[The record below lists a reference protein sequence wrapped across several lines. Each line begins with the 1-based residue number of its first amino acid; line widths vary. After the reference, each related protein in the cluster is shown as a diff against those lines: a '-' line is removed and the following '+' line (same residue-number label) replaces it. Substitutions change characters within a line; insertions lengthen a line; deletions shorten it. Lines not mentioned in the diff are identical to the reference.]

1 MKFYLYIFLSLFYL
15 INTVSAGTIDPSVSD
30 SKYVDYGSKFD
41 YVGELCGIYNNNT
54 IFCGSAVVIK
64 ENVVLTAAH
73 VIKDYES
80 CHIKIKAKNYEINK
94 VIPHEDFAKKIY
106 GLGDIA
112 ICFVKDSIILDFYP
126 DLYIDE
132 DELDKVCSIAGC
144 GLTGTFITGSHKSD
158 SKKRAGSN
166 VIDNIYGDL
175 LICSVT
181 REDKRKTSLE
191 ILIASGDSGGGL
203 FIGGKLA
210 GINSCILSNK
220 NDKSVSSYDKES
232 GHTRISK
239 YRKWILDNIK

>member
-1 MKFYLYIFLSLFYL
+1 MKFYLCIFLSLFCVAN
-15 INTVSAGTIDPSVSD
+15 IANAGTIDPSVVD
-30 SKYVDYGSKFD
+30 SKYVEYGSKFD
-41 YVGELCGIYNNNT
+41 YIGELCGIYTNNT

-64 ENVVLTAAH
+64 ENTVLTAAH
-73 VIKDYES
+73 VVKDYKSCHVKIKD
-80 CHIKIKAKNYEINK
+80 KTYEINK
-94 VIPHEDFAKKIY
+94 VIPHEDFDKKIY

-112 ICFVKDSIILDFYP
+112 ICFVKDPIKLDFYP
-126 DLYIDE
+126 DLYSDE

-144 GLTGTFITGSHKSD
+144 GLTGTFLTGSNKSD

-181 REDKRKTSLE
+181 KEDKRKTSLE

-203 FIGGKLA
+203 FIGDKLA
-210 GINSCILSNK
+210 GINSCILANR
-220 NDKSVSSYDKES
+220 NDKSISSYDKES

-239 YRKWILDNIK
+239 YREWILREIR